1 MYNTTSSFDANLARD
16 PTNMVETEKQDGTSF
31 EVKLALSHLN

>member
-1 MYNTTSSFDANLARD
+1 MYNIISSFDANLARD
-16 PTNMVETEKQDGTSF
+16 PTNIVETKKNGRSF